1 MTTALL
7 QEIQENDHVVDL
19 SESLRQIFDADLI
32 ANPHFITK
40 GVNAL
45 LKKPYLASAAALLAM
60 TSYSKYLQNKKFTT
74 QLFARSQEEKKL
86 YTGIVADLVKSG
98 GYSLVNTKYLSGG
111 TLYTVRKSK
120 S

>member
-1 MTTALL
+1 MLDLL

-45 LKKPYLASAAALLAM
+45 LRKPYLASAAALLAM
-60 TSYSKYLQNKKFTT
+60 TAYSKYLQNKKYTT
-74 QLFARSQEEKKL
+74 QLFARSHEEKKL
-86 YTGIVADLVKSG
+86 YTGIVGDLEKTG
-98 GYSLVNTKYLSGG
+98 GYKLINTKYLGGG
-111 TLYTVRKSK
+111 TLFTVRKNK
-120 S
+120 